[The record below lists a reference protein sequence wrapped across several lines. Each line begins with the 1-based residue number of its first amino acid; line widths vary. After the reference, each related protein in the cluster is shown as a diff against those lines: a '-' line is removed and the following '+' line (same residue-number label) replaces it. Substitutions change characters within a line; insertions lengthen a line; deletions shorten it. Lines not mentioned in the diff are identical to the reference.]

1 MVSKQPQWVLAT
13 DIDNTLTGDEP
24 ALRQLAQELGALRQK
39 GELFLILST
48 GRRLEDVLSGFER
61 EGLPEPDAI
70 ISQVGTEIYLPPFSP
85 GMAPLAAW
93 EERLQQRFAR
103 NRALNFLEAVEG
115 VAMQPDEFN
124 TPLKVSVYLDQA
136 PDPHAAAER
145 VLRRIES
152 ADDGG
157 EYRVLWSSGRDLD
170 IIPEAAGKGNA
181 IRYLL
186 KHLELDPNKLVVAG
200 DSGNDLSMFET
211 FPCGI
216 VVANA
221 QPELDILRGDTQSD
235 HFFATAKCAG
245 GVTEGLR
252 HFGLIED
259 QN

>member
-1 MVSKQPQWVLAT
+1 MRRA
-13 DIDNTLTGDEP
+13 
-24 ALRQLAQELGALRQK
+24 

-70 ISQVGTEIYLPPFSP
+70 IAQVGTEIYLPPFSS

-93 EERLQQRFAR
+93 KERLQGDFSRG
-103 NRALNFLEAVEG
+103 RALGFLDGIEG
-115 VAMQPDEFN
+115 VEMQLPEFN
-124 TPLKVSVYLDQA
+124 TALKVSVFLDKA

-145 VLRRIES
+145 VVRRIEE
-152 ADDGG
+152 AG
-157 EYRVLWSSGRDLD
+157 ERDNYRVLWSSSRDLD
-170 IIPEAAGKGNA
+170 IIPAAAGKGNA

-186 KHLELDPNKLVVAG
+186 EHLELDPDRLIVAG
-200 DSGNDLSMFET
+200 DSGNDLSMFEA

-221 QPELDILRGDTQSD
+221 QPELHILREAADSE

-245 GVTEGLR
+245 GVAEGLR
-252 HFGLIED
+252 HFGLLI
-259 QN
+259 